1 MAYLGVR
8 LFQAILWYLT
18 ISQMLA
24 SNCKIEFIVLI
35 LAVITL
41 QEMNAQ
47 NHTIS
52 GYVEDLQSGERLL
65 GAYVADSISE
75 KVTQTNGFGF
85 FSLKLPQGRHFI
97 ITTYVGYQGETFQ
110 VSLVQDTV
118 HVFKLRAVNEL
129 QEVVVRA
136 SAYNR
141 QANTPLGMVL
151 IPIKQL
157 TTLPALGETDVL
169 KAIQQQPGIQG
180 GIEGSAGIFVRGGGA
195 GENLFIIDDVP
206 VYNVSHLYG
215 FLSTFN
221 SSAVKD
227 IKVLKGCFPASY
239 GGRVSSVID
248 VRTRDGNSQA
258 YSGEVS
264 VGLISSKLM
273 FEGPLGNPNT
283 TFMVSG
289 RRSYLDVFTNLMKK
303 AGWIDESF
311 PKYYFYD
318 LNAKLVHT
326 FSLRDRLYFSFY
338 NGKDHIQN
346 LNETA
351 EASGT
356 DVTFTES
363 NNETSGWGNMVG
375 SLRWNHSFGGNL
387 FFNTTIAYSRYNY
400 FTGRDYNSE
409 EQDLLLNTSITR
421 EYHTEYTSQ
430 IHDLTGKTDFSYS
443 ITSRQTLKFG
453 GGNTFHTFKPG
464 TNQYTYHDELLEESM
479 DTSYTNA
486 TIVANEFYLYAG
498 YTIMT
503 GGTTIDLGVRASGF
517 IAGTEKYFIPQPRI
531 ALNYMLLHNL
541 ALKAGYSRMEQY
553 IHLLSSSGLSMPTD
567 LWIPAT
573 NQVKPLLSDQINAG
587 FTFVWRSSI
596 TLSAEIYQKWL
607 YHTANYRN
615 GASLSTDLRP
625 WYEKVTQGEG
635 RAKGLEVIVEKI
647 QGKVTGSIA
656 YTISKA
662 DRQYPEINQ
671 GKAFPFQYDRKHNFN
686 LNINCVLSEKWDVSA
701 AWIYGTGYPATL
713 AVEKYLPAL
722 GLYNIDS
729 EYGGEVDYYPS
740 PNNVRMAAYHRLDA
754 GLHYKLKSRIGEH
767 TVSLDIF
774 NIYNR
779 KNPVYMYFS
788 GYRAKT
794 IAYEYLL
801 PIIPTIT
808 YTLKF

>member
-1 MAYLGVR
+1 MAYLGER
-8 LFQAILWYLT
+8 PFQAILWCST
-18 ISQMLA
+18 IRQMIA
-24 SNCKIEFIVLI
+24 AKRKIEFLLLI
-35 LAVITL
+35 LAGIAF
-41 QEMNAQ
+41 QDMGAQ
-47 NHTIS
+47 NYTIS
-52 GYVEDLQSGERLL
+52 GYVEDLQTGERLI
-65 GAYVADSISE
+65 GSYIADSVSE
-75 KVTQTNGFGF
+75 KVTQSNSYGF
-85 FSLKLPQGRHFI
+85 FSIKLTQGRHTI
-97 ITTYVGYQGETFQ
+97 SATYVGYKGETYRI
-110 VSLVQDTV
+110 SLLHDTT
-118 HVFKLRAVNEL
+118 FIIKLGAVNEL
-129 QEVVVRA
+129 QEVVVKA
-136 SAYNR
+136 SVYNR

-157 TTLPALGETDVL
+157 TTIPALGETDVL

-248 VRTRDGNSQA
+248 VRTRDGNNQA
-258 YSGEVS
+258 YTGEVS

-289 RRSYLDVFTNLMKK
+289 RRSYLDLFTNLMKK
-303 AGWIDESF
+303 SGWMDENF

-326 FSLRDRLYFSFY
+326 FSIRDRLYLSFY

-346 LNETA
+346 LNETL
-351 EASGT
+351 EVSGK
-356 DVTFTES
+356 DAKFAES
-363 NNETSGWGNMVG
+363 NTETSGWGNMIG

-400 FTGRDYNSE
+400 FAARDYNSE
-409 EQDLLLNTSITR
+409 EQDLSMNTSITR
-421 EYHTEYTSQ
+421 EYHTNYTSQ
-430 IHDLTGKTDFSYS
+430 IYDLTGKTDFSYS
-443 ITSRQTLKFG
+443 VTSRQALKFG
-453 GGNTFHTFKPG
+453 AGNTFHTFNPG
-464 TNQYTYHDELLEESM
+464 INQYVYNDELLEESM

-486 TIVANEFYLYAG
+486 TIEANEFYLYAG
-498 YTIMT
+498 YTLIP
-503 GGTTIDLGVRASGF
+503 GRTTIDLGVRASGF
-517 IAGTEKYFIPQPRI
+517 IAGNDKYFIPQPRI
-531 ALNYMLLHNL
+531 ALNYMVLPNL
-541 ALKAGYSRMEQY
+541 AIKAGYSRMEQY
-553 IHLLSSSGLSMPTD
+553 IHLLSNSGLSMPTD
-567 LWIPAT
+567 IWIPAT

-587 FTFVWRSSI
+587 ITCMWRSI
-596 TLSAEIYQKWL
+596 VTVSAEVYQKWL
-607 YHTANYRN
+607 NNTTNYRN

-635 RAKGLEVIVEKI
+635 RAKGLEIVVEKP
-647 QGKVTGSIA
+647 QGKVSGSIS
-656 YTISKA
+656 YTLSKA
-662 DRQYPEINQ
+662 DRIYPEINH
-671 GKAFPFQYDRKHNFN
+671 GKVFPFQYDRRHHFN
-686 LNINCVLSEKWDVSA
+686 IYINCVLSEKWDVSV
-701 AWIYGTGYPATL
+701 AWVYGTGYPATL
-713 AVEKYLPAL
+713 AVEKYLPGL
-722 GLYNIDS
+722 GLYNVDS
-729 EYGGEVDYYPS
+729 EYGGEIDYYPA
-740 PNNVRMAAYHRLDA
+740 PNNARMTAYHRLDA
-754 GLHYKLKSRIGEH
+754 GLHYKVKNRIGEH
-767 TVSLDIF
+767 MISLDIF
-774 NIYNR
+774 NVYNR

-794 IAYEYLL
+794 IAYENLL